1 MININNL
8 YISQPNQ
15 IQQMIILY
23 SEGKYQTN
31 AQIKKTNPKQVNQ

>member
-15 IQQMIILY
+15 IQQIINLC

-31 AQIKKTNPKQVNQ
+31 AQIQKTNPKQVNQ